1 VHDTISTL
9 PGENSKNWGAQHARV
24 DASHTRA
31 FKGRRGSI
39 IMALVVAKQIIQFD
53 RTQDGP
59 SAGIT
64 NGVSCPGSLTR
75 AIPLFQ
81 CEGHPDSET
90 VVVSACD
97 NR

>member
-1 VHDTISTL
+1 VHDTIRTL
-9 PGENSKNWGAQHARV
+9 PSENSKNWGSACKSKRSAYTSFEAR
-24 DASHTRA
+24 
-31 FKGRRGSI
+31 GGSI
-39 IMALVVAKQIIQFD
+39 FMALVVAKQIIQFD
-53 RTQDGP
+53 STQDGP

-64 NGVSCPGSLTR
+64 TELACPGSLTR

-81 CEGHPDSET
+81 CEGLPDSET

>member
-1 VHDTISTL
+1 VHDTINTL
-9 PGENSKNWGAQHARV
+9 PSENSKNLGAQHARV
-24 DASHTRA
+24 NASHTRA
-31 FKGRRGSI
+31 FEGRRESI
-39 IMALVVAKQIIQFD
+39 IMALVVAKQIFKFD
-53 RTQDGP
+53 STQDGP
-59 SAGIT
+59 SAGKT
-64 NGVSCPGSLTR
+64 TEVACPGSLTR